1 MGNCLYAFVV
11 KQALI
16 SAGWNVA
23 DGITFQAFGGMFLW
37 PKAQWI
43 ELGQSLLSAYMSFT
57 CVSHGT
63 VPFVVV
69 IMVILKSQFLWEET
83 PSMFATVLFLWPLTC
98 LDIVIF
104 GRGASWSGIWV
115 WIVLLICWGSV
126 SLNYMFILTV
136 WRHKMD
142 ICTHIIQS
150 WSLI

>member
-43 ELGQSLLSAYMSFT
+43 ELGQ
-57 CVSHGT
+57 
-63 VPFVVV
+63 VPFECIYEFYMCFSRHCAICCGNHGHPEISIFVGG
-69 IMVILKSQFLWEET
+69 T